1 MNSQDSELSD
11 GHCMRFVCL
20 IFIFFLLNKK
30 KIVTLKLKMVLNHVF
45 HGLTQFWH
53 IDKKKSKLTFT
64 DKRCENCFAVRPILL
79 FVFFYCFHNRALY
92 SRWAKI
98 SYPAV
103 KNNENPEV
111 VSFFGVKKSKI
122 KSESSIFCLII
133 PSSFI

>member
-1 MNSQDSELSD
+1 MFNIY
-11 GHCMRFVCL
+11 V
-20 IFIFFLLNKK
+20 FLLHKNFV
-30 KIVTLKLKMVLNHVF
+30 ILKLKMVHNYVF
-45 HGLTQFWH
+45 HSLTQFWH

-64 DKRCENCFAVRPILL
+64 DKRCENCFAVRPILP
-79 FVFFYCFHNRALY
+79 FVCFFIYCFHNRALY